1 MTVSLD
7 AITGNLP
14 LFMGLDRKLII
25 DVKDIDEAD
34 FNQAN
39 FVLNGEALEVLK
51 KLLDSIIQTVV
62 TSPPYRKGRA

>member
-51 KLLDSIIQTVV
+51 KLPDSIIQTVV